1 MPAQAVS
8 ASARTGDQ
16 GARRR
21 SAAAVCATIAPT
33 PGTTASWWT
42 TAAPSAVRRTSN
54 STASAPRAAAPR
66 KAARVFSGKA
76 AEAPRW
82 AITQGRPGGGRIR
95 GRVPAADTI
104 VAVQVYNTLGRALQ
118 PLRTRAP
125 GEVTMYTCGPTVQ
138 SAPHVGHGRQAVAF
152 DVIRRYLEW
161 RGYRVTY
168 VTNITDIEDKIINA
182 AAAQGISTV
191 EVASRATAQFLDA
204 YRRLGVRPPD
214 RLCYAT
220 REIPRMLDLIS
231 RLVERGHAYPAA
243 GSVYFSVASFPEYG
257 KLSGRN
263 PDELLAG
270 ARLEPGEEKRHPA
283 DFALWKASKPGEPSW
298 ESPWGPGRPGWHIE
312 CSAMA
317 EGELGFGFDIH
328 GGGLDLVFPHHENEI
343 AQAEAAAGAAP
354 FARYLAAQR
363 HGQPAGREDGQVH
376 RERGEPARPA
386 RPLPAA
392 GGAPLLPAGPL
403 PGPPGLLR
411 GGPRRLGR
419 LPGAAVGLPA
429 PRRAGRHCLPR
440 RVARF
445 AEAMDDDFNTA
456 GAMGVLFDLVREG
469 HRRLDEGEDAGSQ
482 AAAYDAIIGVLG
494 LAEPASRPRR
504 PGRVPGGSGG
514 RRRGRGRGSRRPPW
528 RP

>member
-1 MPAQAVS
+1 
-8 ASARTGDQ
+8 
-16 GARRR
+16 
-21 SAAAVCATIAPT
+21 
-33 PGTTASWWT
+33 
-42 TAAPSAVRRTSN
+42 
-54 STASAPRAAAPR
+54 
-66 KAARVFSGKA
+66 
-76 AEAPRW
+76 
-82 AITQGRPGGGRIR
+82 
-95 GRVPAADTI
+95 
-104 VAVQVYNTLGRALQ
+104 VQVYNTLGRALE

-182 AAAQGISTV
+182 AAEQGISTV

-220 REIPRMLDLIS
+220 LEIPRMLDLIS
-231 RLVERGHAYPAA
+231 RLVDKGHAYPAA

-263 PDELLAG
+263 PYELLAG
-270 ARLEPGEEKRHPA
+270 ARVEPGEEKRHPA

-298 ESPWGPGRPGWHIE
+298 DSPWGPGRPGWHIE

-317 EGELGFGFDIH
+317 QGELGFGFDIH

-354 FARYLAAQR
+354 FARYWL
-363 HGQPAGREDGQVH
+363 HNGMVNL
-376 RERGEPARPA
+376 RGEKMAKSTGNVVSLLDLLDRYP
-386 RPLPAA
+386 PLAVRLFYLRA
-392 GGAPLLPAGPL
+392 HYRAPLDYFEEALADSAASL
-403 PGPPGLLR
+403 E
-411 GGPRRLGR
+411 RLWAFR
-419 LPGAAVGLPA
+419 
-429 PRRAGRHCLPR
+429 RRAGRAGALAGAA
-440 RVARF
+440 VARF

-456 GAMGVLFDLVREG
+456 AAMGVLFDLVREG
-469 HRRLDEGEDAGSQ
+469 HRRLDEGEDAGPQ
-482 AAAYDAIIGVLG
+482 AAAYDTIIGVLG
-494 LAEPASRPRR
+494 LAEPASGLDDLAGPLGALAASVGVETGEPAVTLEALIARR
-504 PGRVPGGSGG
+504 TRARAEAAWALGDQIRDRLGALGVVLEDGPDGTVW
-514 RRRGRGRGSRRPPW
+514 RRR
-528 RP
+528 